1 MLVFFLPEFSGDSS
15 FNWRNLSYWF
25 NKSFWW
31 CQFTWCTICISLT
44 AASACNFV
52 QFFFGSAKT
61 IPATMV
67 YWQKTFSNLAA
78 RSLPKL
84 QYRTVINFWRCLFV
98 WMVFWLHFVD
108 TNFGKFW
115 KKKLVFIFKI
125 ISKNAFGLQT
135 KRKKK
140 KRIPVGISASYVSL
154 HEKHN
159 KYLLQKLTH
168 LIIS

>member
-115 KKKLVFIFKI
+115 KKKRVFIFQI
-125 ISKNAFGLQT
+125 ISKNAFG
-135 KRKKK
+135 
-140 KRIPVGISASYVSL
+140 
-154 HEKHN
+154 
-159 KYLLQKLTH
+159 
-168 LIIS
+168 

>member
-15 FNWRNLSYWF
+15 FNWRNLSY
-25 NKSFWW
+25 KSFSW
-31 CQFTWCTICISLT
+31 CQFTWCTICMSLT
-44 AASACNFV
+44 AASACSFA

-115 KKKLVFIFKI
+115 KKKLVFIFQI
-125 ISKNAFGLQT
+125 ISKNAFGQISQVAN
-135 KRKKK
+135 KKK
-140 KRIPVGISASYVSL
+140 EE
-154 HEKHN
+154 EKN
-159 KYLLQKLTH
+159 TCRNFCLLCIFTWKAQ
-168 LIIS
+168 

>member
-1 MLVFFLPEFSGDSS
+1 MEIHLSIGVTWVTDSLSHFGGVNFLGALYVSHWQQREHAIL
-15 FNWRNLSYWF
+15 FN
-25 NKSFWW
+25 
-31 CQFTWCTICISLT
+31 
-44 AASACNFV
+44 
-52 QFFFGSAKT
+52 FFFGSAKT

-115 KKKLVFIFKI
+115 KKKRAFIFQI
-125 ISKNAFGLQT
+125 ISKNAFGQISQVAN
-135 KRKKK
+135 KKK
-140 KRIPVGISASYVSL
+140 EEGKNTCR
-154 HEKHN
+154 N
-159 KYLLQKLTH
+159 FCLLSIFTWKAQ
-168 LIIS
+168 

>member
-1 MLVFFLPEFSGDSS
+1 MEIHLSIGVTWVTSHFRGV
-15 FNWRNLSYWF
+15 NLLGALYVCHWQQRVHAVLL
-25 NKSFWW
+25 N
-31 CQFTWCTICISLT
+31 
-44 AASACNFV
+44 
-52 QFFFGSAKT
+52 FFFGSAKT

-115 KKKLVFIFKI
+115 KKKRVFIFQI
-125 ISKNAFGLQT
+125 ISKNAFGQISQVAN
-135 KRKKK
+135 KKK
-140 KRIPVGISASYVSL
+140 EE
-154 HEKHN
+154 EKN
-159 KYLLQKLTH
+159 TCRNFCLLCIFTWKAQ
-168 LIIS
+168 

>member
-98 WMVFWLHFVD
+98 WMVFWLHFVN

-140 KRIPVGISASYVSL
+140 KRIPVGISVSYVSL

>member
-115 KKKLVFIFKI
+115 KKKRVFIFQI
-125 ISKNAFGLQT
+125 ISKNAFGQISQVAN
-135 KRKKK
+135 KKK
-140 KRIPVGISASYVSL
+140 EE
-154 HEKHN
+154 EKN
-159 KYLLQKLTH
+159 TCRNFCLLCTFTWKAQ
-168 LIIS
+168 